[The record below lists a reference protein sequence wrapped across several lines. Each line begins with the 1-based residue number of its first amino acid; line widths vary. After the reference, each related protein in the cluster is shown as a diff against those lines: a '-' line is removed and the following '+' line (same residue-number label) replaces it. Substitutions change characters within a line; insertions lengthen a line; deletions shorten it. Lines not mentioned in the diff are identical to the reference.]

1 VICALAMKSP
11 LDYAD
16 MELGLREIEHVL
28 GRIEHGVFS

>member
-1 VICALAMKSP
+1 MKAP
-11 LDYAD
+11 LEYSD